1 MTEPAANPGHHVAR
15 TAVEALRAGVPNRA
29 AIRLLGSV
37 ETGIESRFVA
47 GLDAA
52 WSNAPRPGL
61 IFTGGFG
68 SGKSHLLGYLREEAL
83 NRNFVVSYVTISKE
97 TPLASPGLVFAAA
110 MRGAVAPSSHEDA
123 ISVALSRLERRPGA
137 AQELEAW
144 LAEPAQAGLSQ
155 LFSAV
160 AHLLARPLP
169 QELRHGIEA
178 FLCGGKPPTAAVRN
192 KLAQL
197 GARGLFDLTGAKAAA
212 LALQRP
218 RFMTRLFQ
226 HAGFAGW
233 CLLIDEVELIGR
245 YGPLQRALAY
255 AELAIWLGFAP
266 DRRLPGLHT
275 VCAISDDFADVVI
288 NARQDDEKLPERL
301 RNRGSHQAADLA
313 VKALAAIRHA
323 STHAALRPPDDA
335 DLRRR
340 EATLRGCYTMA
351 YGWVAPM
358 AAILPRE
365 NTRTM
370 RHHIRGWVTEWDMLR
385 LGGTRAG
392 IEVTALAADYTEN
405 ADLETPAV
413 DDSAG

>member
-1 MTEPAANPGHHVAR
+1 MTSLAARV
-15 TAVEALRAGVPNRA
+15 AVEALRAGVPNRA
-29 AIRLLGSV
+29 AIRLLGSG
-37 ETGIESRFVA
+37 EPAIEGRFTA
-47 GLDAA
+47 ALDAV
-52 WSNAPRPGL
+52 WGHAPQPGL
-61 IFTGGFG
+61 AFTGGFG

-83 NRNFVVSYVTISKE
+83 RRNFIVSYVTISKE

-123 ISVALSRLERRPGA
+123 VSVTLSRLERRPGA
-137 AQELEAW
+137 VQELEAW
-144 LAEPAQAGLSQ
+144 LADPAQAGLSQ

-160 AHLLARPLP
+160 THVLARPLP
-169 QELRHGIEA
+169 PELRHGIEA
-178 FLCGGKPPTAAVRN
+178 FLCGAKPPTAAVRS
-192 KLAQL
+192 KLAQM
-197 GARGLFDLTGAKAAA
+197 GAKGLFDLTGSKAAA

-218 RFMTRLFQ
+218 RFMTELFRR
-226 HAGFAGW
+226 AGFAGW

-255 AELAIWLGFAP
+255 AELAIWMGYAP
-266 DRRLPGLHT
+266 ERRLPGLHT

-301 RNRGSHQAADLA
+301 RNRGLHQAATLA
-313 VKALAAIRHA
+313 AQAIAAIRHA

-340 EATLRGCYTMA
+340 EATLRGCYTVA
-351 YGWVAPM
+351 YGWNAPQ
-358 AAILPRE
+358 AALLPRE

-385 LGGTRAG
+385 LGGTRAS
-392 IEVTALAADYTEN
+392 IEVTPLAADYTEN
-405 ADLETPAV
+405 ADLETPTA
-413 DDSAG
+413 DDGDGG